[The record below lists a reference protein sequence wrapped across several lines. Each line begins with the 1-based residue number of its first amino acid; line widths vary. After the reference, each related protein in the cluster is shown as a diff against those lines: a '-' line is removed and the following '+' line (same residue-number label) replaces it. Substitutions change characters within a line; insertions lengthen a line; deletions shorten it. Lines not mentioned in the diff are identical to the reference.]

1 MAYWRKKYRY
11 LVRNVAMVVV
21 AAIALE
27 SSTYT
32 CFVSNNIVKAA
43 TTTIAAQSNDTFMVI
58 DKDVTTTNSGIE
70 VILISAV
77 CISKWK
83 KVGR

>member
-1 MAYWRKKYRY
+1 
-11 LVRNVAMVVV
+11 MVL
-21 AAIALE
+21 AATIALE
-27 SSTYT
+27 SSTYA

-43 TTTIAAQSNDTFMVI
+43 TTTIAAQSNATFMVI

-70 VILISAV
+70 VIIISAV

>member
-1 MAYWRKKYRY
+1 
-11 LVRNVAMVVV
+11 MVQA

-27 SSTYT
+27 SSTYA

-43 TTTIAAQSNDTFMVI
+43 TTTIEAQSNATFMVI

-70 VILISAV
+70 VILTSAV
-77 CISKWK
+77 FISKWEK
-83 KVGR
+83 AGR